1 MARNMLR
8 LKQTEWS
15 YQDVSQGLRNFDGT
29 LSNFVK
35 VDKKYLFGGQTKEE
49 IAIECET
56 SISFSERHDG
66 LS

>member
-15 YQDVSQGLRNFDGT
+15 YQDVSQGLKNFDGT

-35 VDKKYLFGGQTKEE
+35 VDKKYLFGGRTKEE
-49 IAIECET
+49 IAIECDT
-56 SISFSERHDG
+56 SISLTKRAGG